1 MIQTKTDEL
10 IIISAI
16 NLQLF
21 AEGGDGA
28 GAAPGDAAP
37 AGGENAGTGE
47 PVPDAGG
54 RKRQRRADKFAN
66 VRFGRDENI
75 DVQPQ
80 QQPTEPEPEPEPE
93 ETFDSLRK
101 GKYKK
106 EADEWAKGLIKNR
119 FGEIHAAEAKL
130 STLAPT
136 LQLLAER
143 YGIEA
148 GEDGSYDLDAL
159 NKAVT
164 DDDAYYEDAAAERGL
179 SVETYRQVHQLEL
192 EKKRRDEQDRRTLEE
207 RKLQEGFARLVEQ
220 GKQVAQLYPGF
231 DLNTEM
237 SNPAFARLTAL
248 GVDAKTAYEVIHKD
262 EILAG
267 SMQYASQQ
275 TAQKISNAIQSNS
288 LRPQENGL
296 GKNATAITR
305 VTDPKT
311 MSKEQRKYLRDYVNS
326 GGRVVW

>member
-1 MIQTKTDEL
+1 MVFTKNDDL
-10 IIISAI
+10 IIITAV

-37 AGGENAGTGE
+37 VGGADADTGGT
-47 PVPDAGG
+47 VPDAGG
-54 RKRQRRADKFAN
+54 RKRQRKADKFSN
-66 VRFGRDENI
+66 VRFGREENL

-80 QQPTEPEPEPEPE
+80 PNEPGQEPEPE
-93 ETFDSLRK
+93 ETFESLRK

-106 EADEWAKGLIKNR
+106 EADEWAHGLIRNR

-143 YGIEA
+143 YGIET
-148 GEDGSYDLDAL
+148 GSDGSIDLDAL

-207 RKLQEGFARLVEQ
+207 RRLQEDFARLVEQ
-220 GKQVAQLYPGF
+220 GKQVQQLYPGF
-231 DLNTEM
+231 DLNVEM

-248 GVDAKTAYEVIHKD
+248 GVDARTAYEVIHKD

-275 TAQKISNAIQSNS
+275 TAQKISNAIQANS

-296 GKNATAITR
+296 GKNAPAITR
-305 VTDPKT
+305 ITDPKT
-311 MSKEQRKYLRDYVNS
+311 MSKEQRKYLRDYVNN
-326 GGRVVW
+326 GGKVVW